1 MKKLVTTPKTL
12 DSEAKAVWRKL
23 VAEYDIQDEGGY
35 LVLQAG
41 LEAFSRMR
49 ECQKQIGLDGITTTD
64 RFGQVKAH
72 PLLACERDARAQY
85 LAALKALNLD
95 MEPANHTI
103 GRPGGR

>member
-1 MKKLVTTPKTL
+1 MKKPVETPKTFN
-12 DSEAKAVWRKL
+12 SEAKGIWRKL
-23 VAEYDIQDEGGY
+23 LAEYDIADEGGY
-35 LVLQAG
+35 QVLQVG

-95 MEPANHTI
+95 MEPANHVI
-103 GRPGGR
+103 GRPGGK

>member
-1 MKKLVTTPKTL
+1 LKKLVTTPKTL

-95 MEPANHTI
+95 MEPANHVI
-103 GRPGGR
+103 GRPGGA